1 MKHQKKKDLLFLA
14 TKLVETIPDAS
25 NVKEYYKSYLKKK
38 TLAKLSKTFTHQ
50 LKTIDN
56 PNVGKVKSAIIEHP
70 KTSHKFSKAI
80 RQTKK
85 FSQVGGAAKKFDSTL
100 YIKTKRVKIFLTKKI

>member
-1 MKHQKKKDLLFLA
+1 M
-14 TKLVETIPDAS
+14 
-25 NVKEYYKSYLKKK
+25 
-38 TLAKLSKTFTHQ
+38 AKQSKTITHQ

-56 PNVGKVKSAIIEHP
+56 PNVGKVKSAILEHP

-85 FSQVGGAAKKFDSTL
+85 FSQVGGAAKNSDSTL
-100 YIKTKRVKIFLTKKI
+100 YIERKRVKIFLTKKI